1 MKRAFEGMS
10 HPVSAAR
17 RGSRVLSVAV
27 VALCITCA
35 RADEQV
41 VTDPHHG
48 PYSQQIASVG
58 TWKVDKGYLSLD
70 PADTTRLMEKMQN
83 PGVQNT
89 WLYAPEGLKHWF
101 SVIRYEDTGH
111 VKDDEKI
118 DPAAILE
125 QLKKG
130 GELSN
135 EERRKRG
142 WPELRLIGWQIEPH
156 YEADTKRLSWATLS
170 ESDGEKVINYTTKV
184 LSRTGV
190 ATVTLVTDPAKLD
203 QSVAELKAQLDGFA
217 FNPNQTYAEFRDG
230 DKIAEYG
237 LTGLIVGGAAAAA
250 VKTGAWKWVLGI
262 LAAGWKF
269 VVAAVVALLA
279 GVKSLFKRRSA

>member
-1 MKRAFEGMS
+1 MKVPFDGTSCPVSGAQNGKRAI
-10 HPVSAAR
+10 VAA
-17 RGSRVLSVAV
+17 A
-27 VALCITCA
+27 VALFVTFA
-35 RADEQV
+35 HADESV
-41 VTDPHHG
+41 VKDPHHG
-48 PYSQQIASVG
+48 PYNQEIASVG
-58 TWKVDKGYLSLD
+58 SWKVDKGYVSLD
-70 PADTTRLMEKMQN
+70 PADTTALMDRMQN

-89 WLYAPEGLKHWF
+89 WLYAPEGLKRWF

-111 VKDDEKI
+111 VKDDETI

-130 GELSN
+130 NELSN

-142 WPELRLIGWQIEPH
+142 WAELHLIGWQIEPH
-156 YEADTKRLSWATLS
+156 YESDTKRLSWATLN
-170 ESDGEKVINYTTKV
+170 ESNGEKVVNYTTKV

-190 ATVTLVTDPAKLD
+190 ATITLVTDPASLD
-203 QSVAELKAQLDGFA
+203 QSVADLKAQLDGFA
-217 FNPNQTYAEFRDG
+217 FNANQTYSEFRDG

-262 LAAGWKF
+262 IAAGWKLI
-269 VVAAVVALLA
+269 AAAAVALLA
-279 GVKSLFKRRSA
+279 SVKSLFKRRSA

>member
-1 MKRAFEGMS
+1 MKRTFEGMS
-10 HPVSAAR
+10 HPVFAAR
-17 RGSRVLSVAV
+17 KGKRVLAVAV
-27 VALCITCA
+27 VALFLTSA
-35 RADEQV
+35 QADEQV

-48 PYSQQIASVG
+48 PYNQQIASIG

-70 PADTTRLMEKMQN
+70 PTDTTRLMEEMHN

-89 WLYAPEGLKHWF
+89 WLYAPEGLKRWF

-142 WPELRLIGWQIEPH
+142 WPELHLIGWQVEPH
-156 YEADTKRLSWATLS
+156 YEPDTKRLSWATLS
-170 ESDGEKVINYTTKV
+170 ETNGEKVVNYTTKV

-190 ATVTLVTDPAKLD
+190 ATVILVTDPASVD
-203 QSVAELKAQLDGFA
+203 QSVAELKTQLDRFA
-217 FNPNQTYAEFRDG
+217 FNPDQTYAEFRDG

-250 VKTGAWKWVLGI
+250 VKTGAWKWLLGI
-262 LAAGWKF
+262 LAAGWK
-269 VVAAVVALLA
+269 VVAAAMMALLA

>member
-1 MKRAFEGMS
+1 MDRSFGGGVRPS
-10 HPVSAAR
+10 
-17 RGSRVLSVAV
+17 SVAQTGKRLLLSAMAVLFITAAQADDAV
-27 VALCITCA
+27 VK
-35 RADEQV
+35 
-41 VTDPHHG
+41 DPHRG

-58 TWKVDKGYLSLD
+58 TWKVSPGYLSLD
-70 PADTTRLMEKMQN
+70 PADTTRLMDEMHN
-83 PGVQNT
+83 PGVHDT
-89 WLYAPEGLKHWF
+89 WLYAPEGLKRWF

-111 VKDDEKI
+111 IKDDERI
-118 DPAAILE
+118 DPTAILE

-142 WPELRLIGWQIEPH
+142 WSELRLIGWQVEPH

-170 ESDGEKVINYTTKV
+170 ETNGEKVVNYTTKV

-190 ATVTLVTDPAKLD
+190 ATVILVTDPANLD
-203 QSVAELKAQLDGFA
+203 QAVAELKTQLDGFS
-217 FNPNQTYAEFRDG
+217 FHPDQTYAEFRNG

-250 VKTGAWKWVLGI
+250 VKTGAWKWVVGV
-262 LAAGWKF
+262 LAAGWKI
-269 VVAAVVALLA
+269 VAGAAVALLA
-279 GVKSLFKRRSA
+279 GVKSLFKRRSS